1 MGEVFH
7 QRFNLIV
14 NEALLNKVAEYLDK
28 DPKKVTEQDITDVV
42 YAKVL
47 GQE

>member
-7 QRFNLIV
+7 QRFHIVV
-14 NEALLNKVAEYLDK
+14 NEELRNKVAEILGK
-28 DPKKVTEQDITDVV
+28 EPKNVTEQDITDVV

>member
-7 QRFNLIV
+7 QRFSIIV
-14 NEALLNKVAEYLDK
+14 NEQLLKAVAEVVGK
-28 DPKKVTEQDITDVV
+28 EPKNVTEQDITDVV

-47 GQE
+47 GKE